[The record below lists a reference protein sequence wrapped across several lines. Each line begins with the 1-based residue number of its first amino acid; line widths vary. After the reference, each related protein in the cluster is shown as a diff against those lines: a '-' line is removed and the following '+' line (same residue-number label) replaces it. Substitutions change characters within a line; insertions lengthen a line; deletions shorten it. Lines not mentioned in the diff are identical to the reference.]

1 MDKCLKDKAHFII
14 AQTIWNNKNGKAVF
28 AEQVFD
34 RCQKKFQDEIN
45 KELYKLIEQGGGG
58 GTGKDGKTP
67 VLKAGNVT
75 SLPYGTEP
83 TFKLVYEG
91 DNTEGNPV
99 YRMDLG
105 LPQGKPGEDGDDGDD
120 GISPTLRLTEQ
131 GIEVSYDKGSTYNL
145 LVPISEFH
153 VTNNITNE
161 YINNPDEEDITV
173 VDDKLK
179 FKDKEY
185 NLSEFSGL
193 GRVYLRKN
201 IVNGKNILA
210 YNAFNSSSAIYHIQ
224 YDYDLNGRTVVVPNN
239 CVLLFEGG
247 SLSNGTIVGN
257 DTVINAQLIKIF
269 NEDISLDGTWKINGI
284 YPEWYGATPYKKD
297 VIYNST
303 AFITLKENLIDSN
316 DAFDKV
322 KEVLVNTNIHTI
334 ILSALYYVTKEIDI
348 NVVAHYTNGTN
359 IIGNGTD
366 TGLIASINNT
376 SASVLSINKNN
387 NTISQYDYLSNFA
400 IYITK
405 NSQLDSAIL
414 LYEIIRS
421 TCVDVKVY
429 GGFAK
434 FEKGI
439 YHLHSVV
446 NNNIFLNVFERC
458 VGVNSTKGGG
468 IHYSHK
474 TYQPTLQSIQN
485 CIFQQLAGA
494 AIEAEP
500 TPITGGGF
508 GGIIQGNELE
518 GNIKGAIALSGIHN
532 LSVRNNYFEC
542 ADYNQLIN
550 YFDNVPPA
558 VFTFGIIQGAT
569 GANYITNVSNLEIS
583 NNQIGAPA
591 GSIDYAII
599 ICSTQSGGRSRNV
612 NISNNIINTS
622 TAKNVG
628 PKYIT
633 KVQHCSGIN
642 INDNLFSINYDD
654 VNANFPI
661 DLNDISSNGIN
672 YSYQSIKTSFSS
684 AYKYGYQTNIGI
696 LRTNGFNTE
705 TNYPYLTPNKSG
717 ITVTL
722 SAGDFILLESN
733 NTIYKVLKGGRLHY
747 HTSAKFTQGSNV
759 VVCSISIWD
768 WKVGDI
774 VNSDYINNGTA
785 TITAIDG
792 NKFTLSENATVTIDD
807 WLTDAIVLP
816 YELSS
821 AIRTSGTT
829 SQRPNYRYTKIPN
842 GFKYFDT
849 SLGKPTWWN
858 GSTWI
863 TYPESGG
870 GGGADG
876 KTPVMQIGNVTTV
889 DAGEAATA
897 NVRQDGTDVNGNPI
911 YKIDFGISRGAN
923 GANGDD
929 GIDGKTPVFEAGIIS
944 TLEPNQAG
952 TCTITK
958 TGDDPQGNPI
968 YRVDVGIPKGD
979 TGAPGS
985 TPSLKGYATEEWVT
999 TKITNTIGII
1009 NASLNNI
1016 NGEIV

>member
-1 MDKCLKDKAHFII
+1 M
-14 AQTIWNNKNGKAVF
+14 
-28 AEQVFD
+28 
-34 RCQKKFQDEIN
+34 
-45 KELYKLIEQGGGG
+45 
-58 GTGKDGKTP
+58 
-67 VLKAGNVT
+67 
-75 SLPYGTEP
+75 
-83 TFKLVYEG
+83 
-91 DNTEGNPV
+91 
-99 YRMDLG
+99 
-105 LPQGKPGEDGDDGDD
+105 PQGKPGEDGDDGDN

-131 GIEVSYDKGSTYNL
+131 GIEVSYDKGDTWSL
-145 LVPISEFH
+145 LVPISEFN

-179 FKDKEY
+179 LNDKEY
-185 NLSEFSGL
+185 NISEFSGL

-210 YNAFNSSSAIYHIQ
+210 YNAFNSSSTIYHIQ
-224 YDYDLNGRTVVVPNN
+224 YDYDLDGRTVVVPNN
-239 CVLLFEGG
+239 CILLFEGG

-257 DTVINAQLIKIF
+257 DTVISAQLIKIF

-284 YPEWYGATPYKKD
+284 YPEWYGATPYKKN
-297 VIYNST
+297 VINNST
-303 AFITLKENLIDSN
+303 GLITLKESLIDSN

-348 NVVAHYTNGTN
+348 NVVAYYTNGTN

-366 TGLIASINNT
+366 TGLIASINNI

-387 NTISQYDYLSNFA
+387 NIISQYDYLSNFA

-405 NSQLDSAIL
+405 DSQLDSAIL

-458 VGVNSTKGGG
+458 IGVNSTKGGG
-468 IHYSHK
+468 IHYSHE

-583 NNQIGAPA
+583 NNQIGASA

-599 ICSTQSGGRSRNV
+599 ICSTQSGGRTRNV

-633 KVQHCSGIN
+633 KAQHCSGIN

-661 DLNDISSNGIN
+661 DLNDTSSNGIN

-785 TITAIDG
+785 TITAIEDKG
-792 NKFTLSENATVTIDD
+792 VIVGTAKFADYPSKIA
-807 WLTDAIVLP
+807 AI
-816 YELSS
+816 
-821 AIRTSGTT
+821 
-829 SQRPNYRYTKIPN
+829 
-842 GFKYFDT
+842 
-849 SLGKPTWWN
+849 
-858 GSTWI
+858 
-863 TYPESGG
+863 SGG
-870 GGGADG
+870 GTPDLESYEDILIRM
-876 KTPVMQIGNVTTV
+876 KTLLNNALAQYTDYKAGNIFAFREYSWIKGLYRWSNNIGNKAWLIGSTLYTYESGNTV
-889 DAGEAATA
+889 FDLPLSAFNDLNYIDSEGYNYKYVIVLFHNNITIDNSIHCFYEFPMVSIDDTKSS
-897 NVRQDGTDVNGNPI
+897 NNGNMNLFRFVACKNTTMCFT
-911 YKIDFGISRGAN
+911 YYD
-923 GANGDD
+923 
-929 GIDGKTPVFEAGIIS
+929 TPNLVA
-944 TLEPNQAG
+944 L
-952 TCTITK
+952 
-958 TGDDPQGNPI
+958 
-968 YRVDVGIPKGD
+968 DVTDSVP
-979 TGAPGS
+979 
-985 TPSLKGYATEEWVT
+985 
-999 TKITNTIGII
+999 ITNTVTGYGWRGSSCEFLKGGDFSNFTGRFDFSYITFVKNVSNISQFQIQAYGQQHSVETLIAI
-1009 NASLNNI
+1009 LDGLIDTSASPKSQGVGNSFNLRKLQASEAGLAAIARAEAKGWTITSN
-1016 NGEIV
+1016 V